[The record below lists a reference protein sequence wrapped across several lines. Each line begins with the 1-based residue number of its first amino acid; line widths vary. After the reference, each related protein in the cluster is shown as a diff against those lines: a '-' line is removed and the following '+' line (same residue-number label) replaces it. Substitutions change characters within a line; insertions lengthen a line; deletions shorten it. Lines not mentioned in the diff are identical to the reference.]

1 MLCSLC
7 KQNGFISDSTTDNGE
22 TAKEPDSAANEVVV
36 DDDIVEIEVEMTES
50 RKRPAEETKPRTEP
64 ETVDIADDDDVPPI
78 TKKAKIVDEAESD
91 DDIVCL
97 D

>member
-1 MLCSLC
+1 MLFSLC

-22 TAKEPDSAANEVVV
+22 TAKEPESAAN
-36 DDDIVEIEVEMTES
+36 EVEMTES